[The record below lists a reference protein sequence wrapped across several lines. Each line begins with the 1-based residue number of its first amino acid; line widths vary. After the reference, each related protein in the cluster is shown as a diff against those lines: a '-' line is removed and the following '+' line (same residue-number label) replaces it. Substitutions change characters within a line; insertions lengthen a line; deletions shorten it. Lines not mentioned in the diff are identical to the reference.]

1 VVLDLYNI
9 RTNENHTLIT
19 LDIKDLYVNLPVQ
32 GIIQITKFW
41 LNKDSCDNTITEQ
54 TLHIL
59 EIILE
64 QNYFQYNGQYY
75 QPDKSIA
82 MGSPISSTLAEIYLL
97 YLEEIYVKLWL
108 ENREIIL
115 YKRYI
120 DDILIIYD
128 QTKTDETTIYNT
140 INNNGK
146 HLEFKIAGKD
156 NNTISYLDLS
166 IGTPT
171 T

>member
-1 VVLDLYNI
+1 
-9 RTNENHTLIT
+9 LIT

-59 EIILE
+59 EIILK

-75 QPDKSIA
+75 QPDKCIA
-82 MGSPISSTLAEIYLL
+82 MGLPISSTLAEIYLQ
-97 YLEEIYVKLWL
+97 YLEEIYVKHWL

-115 YKRYI
+115 
-120 DDILIIYD
+120 
-128 QTKTDETTIYNT
+128 
-140 INNNGK
+140 
-146 HLEFKIAGKD
+146 
-156 NNTISYLDLS
+156 
-166 IGTPT
+166 
-171 T
+171 